1 MRRGPPPAILA
12 GDARPWQAP
21 WRLDQGDDV
30 MNAATFRL
38 MLLATLAGTFGPA
51 AAAPDPDA
59 GRAKAEAACAACH
72 GALGISVSD
81 TIPNLA
87 GQKPRYLETQLKALK
102 SGARKNDVMHAIAS
116 QLSDDDIAN
125 LAAHFARQKGP
136 DGTGAKSP
144 MLAALEAVRMAFPA
158 TYREG
163 FVRYHTIDFPATGQV
178 RHYFANPAA
187 VQAAREGRPLP
198 DGSFLLVEVHAA
210 RRGADGKPATG
221 PDGFFVA
228 DKLLFY
234 TAMAREAGW
243 GAALPENLR
252 NEDWNYAVF
261 TTDGAPRPGVNQAE
275 CLACHKPLD
284 KTSFTFTVRQLA
296 EAAARK

>member
-1 MRRGPPPAILA
+1 MSG
-12 GDARPWQAP
+12 AP
-21 WRLDQGDDV
+21 FALV
-30 MNAATFRL
+30 
-38 MLLATLAGTFGPA
+38 LLATLAFAVGTA
-51 AAAPDPDA
+51 AAAPDPEA
-59 GRAKAEAACAACH
+59 GRTKAEAACAACH
-72 GALGISVSD
+72 GPAGISVSD

-87 GQKPRYLETQLKALK
+87 GQKARYLESQLKALK
-102 SGARKNDVMHAIAS
+102 SGSRKNDVMHAIAA
-116 QLSDDDIAN
+116 QLSDDDIVD

-136 DGTGAKSP
+136 DETGAKSP
-144 MLAALEAVRMAFPA
+144 MLQALSDVRMTFPIN
-158 TYREG
+158 YRDS

-178 RHYFANPAA
+178 RHYFANREAA
-187 VQAAREGRPLP
+187 QAAREGRPLP

-210 RRGADGKPATG
+210 RRGLDGKPAVGT
-221 PDGFFVA
+221 DGFFVA

-243 GAALPENLR
+243 GTALPANLR

-261 TTDGAPRPGVNQAE
+261 TTEGKPRPGVNQAE

-296 EAAARK
+296 EVAGRK